1 MLKLGPPVGKQARSI
16 AEATARFNL
25 WHGAVRSS
33 KTIGSLIAFLDYVAT
48 TENDNLLIG
57 GKTERT
63 LRRNII
69 TPLQQMLGP
78 NVLNVSWGLGEA
90 YLWDKTLLLMGAHD
104 KSAEEKIRGV
114 TSGGG
119 YLDELTTW
127 PQEVF
132 EMFRSRCSMPN
143 SKMFATTNPDSPN
156 HWVRKELLL
165 RKKQLDMASWSFNID
180 NNPYLDPEFVVN
192 LKREYVGLWYK
203 RFIQGL
209 WVAAEGAIWDM
220 FCDDHVVSHLPKML
234 KYWVA
239 VDYGTVNPFHAV
251 LIGLSSPE
259 SDENKR
265 SRLYV
270 CKEWRWA
277 SQEKHRQK
285 TDAEYSK
292 AVRTWLGSVRPAA
305 WFVDPS
311 AASFMLQLRR
321 DKAHRVQG
329 ADNAVLDGI
338 RSVATLLSNDLLRI
352 HESCEGLIQEVYG
365 YVWDDK
371 AQEKGEDKPMKVD
384 DHGPD
389 AVRYGVRML
398 TSVWQNWVRDLGS
411 LAPAA

>member
-1 MLKLGPPVGKQARSI
+1 MQLGIPLGKQAISI
-16 AEATARFNL
+16 AEATTRFNL

-33 KTIGSLIAFLDYVAT
+33 KTIGSLLAFADYVAT
-48 TENDNLLIG
+48 TPNDHLLVG

-69 TPLQQMLGP
+69 TPLQEMLGP
-78 NVLNVSWGLGEA
+78 NVLQVSWGLGEA
-90 YLWDKTLLLMGAHD
+90 KLWGKTLLLMGAND
-104 KSAEEKIRGV
+104 VRSEEKIRGV
-114 TSGGG
+114 TAGGG

-132 EMFRSRCSMPN
+132 EMFRSRCSEPGAR
-143 SKMFATTNPDSPN
+143 MFATTNPDSPN
-156 HWVRKELLL
+156 HWVKQLLE
-165 RKKQLDMASWSFNID
+165 RQAELDMASWHFVID
-180 NNPYLDPEFVVN
+180 DNPYLDPTYVAN

-220 FCDDHVVSHLPKML
+220 FCDDLIVGKLPPML
-234 KYWVA
+234 RHWVA
-239 VDYGTVNPFHAV
+239 VDYGTVNPFHALLLGV
-251 LIGLSSPE
+251 SSPE
-259 SDENKR
+259 HEKDR
-265 SRLYV
+265 QSRLYV
-270 CKEWRWA
+270 CGEWRWA
-277 SQEKHRQK
+277 SQQKHRQK

-292 AVRTWLGSVRPAA
+292 DVRAWVTKKHKHASA

-329 ADNAVLDGI
+329 ADNAVLDGV
-338 RSVATLLSNDLLRI
+338 RSVSTLLANDLLRI
-352 HESCEGLIQEVYG
+352 HASCESLIQEIYG
-365 YVWDDK
+365 YVWDEK

-389 AVRYGVRML
+389 ALRYGVRML
-398 TSVWQNWVRDLGS
+398 TSVWQNWVKDLGQ
-411 LAPAA
+411 LAA